1 MTHQKVVQL
10 SVLKSWADV
19 QEAGKKLRGAAQKK
33 KSVVDKCQAEIIK
46 IKEKMADDTEQYD
59 IDIVHWE
66 RDIAEFCDFHKEEFT
81 DKRSKDLVFMTVGFR
96 QSSGKVDTLPKWTF
110 KKVVAKMQEMRV
122 NRFLVIKRDLDK
134 TKILDLFHEKR
145 ITNDDLKVYG
155 IEVVEP
161 DEFWYEF
168 KDAEAQSAS
177 IIDIKTGTG
186 D

>member
-66 RDIAEFCDFHKEEFT
+66 DALHAFLK
-81 DKRSKDLVFMTVGFR
+81 KRF
-96 QSSGKVDTLPKWTF
+96 KVDH
-110 KKVVAKMQEMRV
+110 R
-122 NRFLVIKRDLDK
+122 RFLKREKAQYVIEAIKDMYLR
-134 TKILDLFHEKR
+134 KILVAGCEAIGHNGEKVENQLIELYR
-145 ITNDDLKVYG
+145 FIAGHFTTEELIAVLTMHVYCNPQISNDSKIMLRTMG
-155 IEVVEP
+155 GMQFRSLIN
-161 DEFWYEF
+161 
-168 KDAEAQSAS
+168 A
-177 IIDIKTGTG
+177 
-186 D
+186 